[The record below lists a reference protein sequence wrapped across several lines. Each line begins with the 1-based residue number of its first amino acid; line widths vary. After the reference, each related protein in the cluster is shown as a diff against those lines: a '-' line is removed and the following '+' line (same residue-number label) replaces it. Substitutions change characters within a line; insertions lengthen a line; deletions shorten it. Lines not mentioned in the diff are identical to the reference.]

1 VHVFEN
7 VFGDL
12 EKDYIILNV
21 FFFELVSAN
30 AKNDEAYMGSYV
42 LFRLYLSTIGVSV
55 VRETWSA
62 PIEKA

>member
-1 VHVFEN
+1 MFEN

-55 VRETWSA
+55 VRET
-62 PIEKA
+62 